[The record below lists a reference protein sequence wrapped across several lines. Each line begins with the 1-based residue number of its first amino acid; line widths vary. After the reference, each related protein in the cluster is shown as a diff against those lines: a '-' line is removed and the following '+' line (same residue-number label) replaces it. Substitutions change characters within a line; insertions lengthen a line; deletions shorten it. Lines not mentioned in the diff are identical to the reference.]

1 MIPSPTRT
9 TTHPIKETFIA
20 LSNNEPLPADMCLV
34 EAYYFTKAH
43 KLVALD
49 HFMRYW
55 NDGRSKQVL
64 IDILKANYPPLEY
77 NHALEDGYESLGVY
91 VEIARSVFSN
101 VQISEGLL

>member
-1 MIPSPTRT
+1 MIPSPTST

-20 LSNNEPLPADMCLV
+20 LSNNEPLPADMCTV
-34 EAYYFTKAH
+34 EAYYFVKAH
-43 KLVALD
+43 KLVAFD

-64 IDILKANYPPLEY
+64 IDVLNANYPPLEY

-101 VQISEGLL
+101 VQTSEELL

>member
-9 TTHPIKETFIA
+9 TTHPVKETFIA

-49 HFMRYW
+49 HFMCYW
-55 NDGRSKQVL
+55 NDGRSKRIL
-64 IDILKANYPPLEY
+64 TDILKAHYPPLEY
-77 NHALEDGYESLGVY
+77 NHALEDGYECLDVY
-91 VEIARSVFSN
+91 VEIARSVFN
-101 VQISEGLL
+101 IVQTPEELL